1 MVTRES
7 REVNIVPEVASEHNT
22 LMRSFVSEVVHQR
35 FSRAVRRIGLPDFP
49 WQTFLVEVS
58 HSFHT
63 VHGRLPDDRQSL
75 RKLWRSMRDG
85 EIFATEVWDNSPV
98 FYVRATLESLGVV
111 LRLIYIE
118 DEWHVESVISIY
130 HNPLTKVPWFRRSV
144 LAAVVVVSLALGFAL
159 RPVPQPTVAGPVGTH
174 TTGPGMT
181 QTGTGS
187 ANSKGAD
194 KAGHA
199 KGPVGTV
206 ADTKGTH
213 HAKAGASG
221 STSSSTSG
229 TQGSTLTFTLAEG
242 APLYNLALFLYQNHL
257 VANPMTFDMLMKQ
270 TGIDLDVQPGT
281 YRFRSGMTTAAIL
294 AALKRGP
301 AA

>member
-1 MVTRES
+1 M
-7 REVNIVPEVASEHNT
+7 NIVPEVASEHNT

-35 FSRAVRRIGLPDFP
+35 FFRAVRRIGLPDFP

-111 LRLIYIE
+111 LRLIYME
-118 DEWHVESVISIY
+118 NEWHVESVISIY

-144 LAAVVVVSLALGFAL
+144 LAAVVVVSLGLGFAL
-159 RPVPQPTVAGPVGTH
+159 RPVPQPAVAGTAGTQ
-174 TTGPGMT
+174 TTGSGRT

-187 ANSKGAD
+187 ADTKGAD

-199 KGPVGTV
+199 HAPGSAVTG
-206 ADTKGTH
+206 TKGAH
-213 HAKAGASG
+213 HAKTGANGPAAASASG
-221 STSSSTSG
+221 PQAG
-229 TQGSTLTFTLAEG
+229 TLTFTLAEG

-294 AALKRGP
+294 AELKRGP